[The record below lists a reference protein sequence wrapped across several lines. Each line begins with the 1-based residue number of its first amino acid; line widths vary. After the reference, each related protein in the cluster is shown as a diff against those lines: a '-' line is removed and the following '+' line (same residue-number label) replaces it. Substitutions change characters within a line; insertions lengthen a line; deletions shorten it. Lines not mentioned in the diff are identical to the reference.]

1 MTLPKEQVQELA
13 NALHRAE
20 KQREPIAPLTDS
32 YPEMDIADAY
42 AVQQALV
49 DQWIREG
56 ARIAG
61 WKVGLTSMAVQK
73 MLGVDRPDF
82 GHLLDTNRIDE
93 GNDVACAP
101 FIWPKVEPE
110 IAFILKSDLQ
120 GPNVTR
126 DDVMNATEYLVPALE
141 LVDSRIRDWKIKLAD
156 TIADNASCGRFVVGK
171 ARVAPGEFDL
181 RVLGM
186 NYLVNGE
193 LVSMATG
200 AAVLGD
206 PAAAVA
212 WVCNT
217 LAPLGQGLKAGQ
229 LIMPGSLVG
238 MVDAKPGTTFTAVFD
253 RLGSVS
259 LHMV

>member
-1 MTLPKEQVQELA
+1 MSLTDEQTKTLAE
-13 NALHRAE
+13 ALYRAE
-20 KQREPIAPLTDS
+20 RERKPIAPLTDT
-32 YPEMDIADAY
+32 YPEMDVADAY

-49 DQWIREG
+49 GRWIKEG
-56 ARIAG
+56 GRIAG
-61 WKVGLTSMAVQK
+61 WKVGLTSKAVQK

-82 GHLLDTNRIDE
+82 GHLLDTNRVDE
-93 GNDVACAP
+93 GTEVACSE

-110 IAFILKSDLQ
+110 IAFILNRDLR

-126 DDVMNATEYLVPALE
+126 DDVMSATEYLVPALE
-141 LVDSRIRDWKIKLAD
+141 LVDSRIRDWKIKLGD
-156 TIADNASCGRFVVGK
+156 TIADNASCGRFVVGR
-171 ARVAPGEFDL
+171 ARVAPGEFDI

-186 NYLVNGE
+186 NYLVDGE
-193 LVSMATG
+193 LVSTATG

-212 WVCNT
+212 WVANA
-217 LAPLGQGLKAGQ
+217 LAPLGQQLKAGQ
-229 LIMPGSLVG
+229 FIMPGSLVG
-238 MVDAKPGTTFTAVFD
+238 MVDAKPGMTFTAIFD

>member
-1 MTLPKEQVQELA
+1 MNLTKEQIQALA
-13 NALHRAE
+13 DALYSAE
-20 KQREPIAPLTDS
+20 RDRKPIPPLTET
-32 YPEMDIADAY
+32 YPDLAVADAY
-42 AVQQALV
+42 AIQQAFV
-49 DQWIREG
+49 DHWVKEG
-56 ARIAG
+56 GQIAG
-61 WKVGLTSMAVQK
+61 WKVGLTSTAVQK

-82 GHLLDTNRIDE
+82 GHLLDSNWVDE
-93 GNDVACAP
+93 GKDVACSE

-126 DDVMNATEYLVPALE
+126 DDVMNATDYLVPALE
-141 LVDSRIRDWKIKLAD
+141 LVDSRVRDWKIKLGD
-156 TIADNASCGRFVVGK
+156 TISDNASCGRFVVGK
-171 ARVAPGEFDL
+171 ARVAPGEFDI

-193 LVSMATG
+193 LVSTATG

-212 WVCNT
+212 WVANT
-217 LAPLGQGLKAGQ
+217 LAPLGQSLKAGQ
-229 LIMPGSLVG
+229 LIMPGSLVA